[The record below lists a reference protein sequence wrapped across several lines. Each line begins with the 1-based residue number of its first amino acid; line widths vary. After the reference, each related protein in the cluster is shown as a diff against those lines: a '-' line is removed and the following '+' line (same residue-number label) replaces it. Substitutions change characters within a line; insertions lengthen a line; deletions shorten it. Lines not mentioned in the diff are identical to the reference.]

1 MNNLKKEDAAHEGA
15 TQIYV
20 YNNMGE
26 NSIILSSPSFP
37 SVFWGP
43 EQSSR

>member
-26 NSIILSSPSFP
+26 NSITVRHKSK
-37 SVFWGP
+37 
-43 EQSSR
+43 EERERETER